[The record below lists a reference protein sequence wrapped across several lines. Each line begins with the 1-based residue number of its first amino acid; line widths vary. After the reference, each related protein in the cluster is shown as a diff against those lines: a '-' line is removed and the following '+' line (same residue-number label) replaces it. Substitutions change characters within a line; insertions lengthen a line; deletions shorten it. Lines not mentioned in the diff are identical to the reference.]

1 MNFKI
6 FHGPHSAMNILID
19 LIQQGSWNMTYK
31 NGSLN
36 MDPSPYLQIFHI
48 EPCDSSCSEGRA
60 SDAVHSHHEGLL
72 SGCNEKRTNWNKIQ
86 ISFQKGINS
95 TQFLPKKGE
104 SVQLLSVKQHF
115 QQHFQQHFE
124 GVAQHFKQ
132 HFE

>member
-1 MNFKI
+1 MQFK
-6 FHGPHSAMNILID
+6 SILEYLESMED
-19 LIQQGSWNMTYK
+19 E
-31 NGSLN
+31 
-36 MDPSPYLQIFHI
+36 MD
-48 EPCDSSCSEGRA
+48 
-60 SDAVHSHHEGLL
+60 GL
-72 SGCNEKRTNWNKIQ
+72 
-86 ISFQKGINS
+86 KGINS

>member
-1 MNFKI
+1 MLKQKFSLGERALFPIFWKKI
-6 FHGPHSAMNILID
+6 E
-19 LIQQGSWNMTYK
+19 K
-31 NGSLN
+31 NL
-36 MDPSPYLQIFHI
+36 
-48 EPCDSSCSEGRA
+48 
-60 SDAVHSHHEGLL
+60 
-72 SGCNEKRTNWNKIQ
+72 
-86 ISFQKGINS
+86 GINS

>member
-1 MNFKI
+1 MET
-6 FHGPHSAMNILID
+6 FHHCVLYF
-19 LIQQGSWNMTYK
+19 L
-31 NGSLN
+31 
-36 MDPSPYLQIFHI
+36 
-48 EPCDSSCSEGRA
+48 E
-60 SDAVHSHHEGLL
+60 
-72 SGCNEKRTNWNKIQ
+72 
-86 ISFQKGINS
+86 GINS